1 MQASPL
7 LNLQW
12 VTLTDGGPAMEFAKP
27 DHGFTPHG
35 GEFEGRSLEQMVMEP
50 EGRAAL
56 AAHIPHQGKGRQK
69 LALAWLSWGLQ
80 QEVTLENLDRLTR

>member
-1 MQASPL
+1 
-7 LNLQW
+7 
-12 VTLTDGGPAMEFAKP
+12 MEFAKP